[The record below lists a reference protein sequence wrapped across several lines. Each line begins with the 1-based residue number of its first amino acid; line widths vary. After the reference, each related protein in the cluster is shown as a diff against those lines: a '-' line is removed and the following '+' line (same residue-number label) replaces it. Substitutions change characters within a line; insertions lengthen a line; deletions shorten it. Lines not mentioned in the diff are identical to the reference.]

1 MAAAGS
7 ATLDDS
13 SVRFFQDNGYLIV
26 PHLVPQPQLASYR
39 KQFWEHI
46 GADSADPA
54 TWPEAPPGGGQLPNI
69 MELRPNL
76 GDVPEIAA
84 AIEQLGAGR
93 FTGGGS
99 MTKAIFPAR
108 FPLPNG
114 AQEWQRPTGFHI
126 DGYAGQWSSNPEIG
140 ATLYLEPVK
149 ERGGCFCVKPQQH
162 IPTHQYF
169 VRRPDHIDGR
179 WQRTNAHKERGYRC
193 LYEDTPEPQAPELQ
207 FVGGAGSVMFWH
219 GFIPHCA
226 SLNAQDR
233 PRLAMIAR
241 WQDPDKRG
249 GETIKLASSGNDQIA
264 LGWDDVDD
272 AMRRHPR
279 FQFQDDMWAHW
290 GSATR
295 ESEAPAAEVN
305 GSRQAKL

>member
-1 MAAAGS
+1 MSGPLDAA
-7 ATLDDS
+7 
-13 SVRFFQDNGYLIV
+13 SVRFFKHHGYLV
-26 PHLVPQPQLASYR
+26 VHRLVPEPQLASYR
-39 KQFWEHI
+39 KQFWDHV
-46 GADSADPA
+46 GAESSDPG
-54 TWPEAPPGGGQLPNI
+54 TWPAPPPGGGQLPNI

-76 GDVPEIAA
+76 GDLPEIAA
-84 AIEQLGAGR
+84 VIEQLSGGR

-108 FPLPNG
+108 FPLPIG
-114 AQEWQRPTGFHI
+114 AERWQRPNGFHI
-126 DGYAGQWSSNPEIG
+126 DGYNGQWSSNPEIG

-169 VRRPDHIDGR
+169 VQHPTHIDGS
-179 WQRTNAHKERGYRC
+179 WQLTGAHKERGYRC

-207 FVGGAGSVMFWH
+207 FVGDAGSVMFWH

-241 WQDPDKRG
+241 WSDPAKRG
-249 GETIKLASSGNDQIA
+249 GETIKLARSGDDKIA

-279 FQFQDDMWAHW
+279 FQLESDMWAHW
-290 GSATR
+290 GPALRECDEALAT
-295 ESEAPAAEVN
+295 EVTVSDL
-305 GSRQAKL
+305 GQAKL